1 MSSPKP
7 KDDVTVVTSYGM
19 AASEV
24 TIYNTTIKGCCKKPT
39 MNNNKH
45 ACFSFL
51 PSLSLQQFY
60 LFLRKQLFA
69 SEVMTTAVT
78 VLSDAQ
84 CVCVY
89 AA

>member
-1 MSSPKP
+1 MLAVLIHLVQSSLSFHFRLCSVPGW
-7 KDDVTVVTSYGM
+7 Y
-19 AASEV
+19 
-24 TIYNTTIKGCCKKPT
+24 IQL
-39 MNNNKH
+39 
-45 ACFSFL
+45 FSFL

>member
-1 MSSPKP
+1 
-7 KDDVTVVTSYGM
+7 
-19 AASEV
+19 
-24 TIYNTTIKGCCKKPT
+24 

-60 LFLRKQLFA
+60 LFLRKQLCA

-84 CVCVY
+84 CVY